1 MQRVI
6 NRELYDTDRAEQ
18 IAQHAPNTDRGDF
31 YYLIETLYKTSGGEY
46 FLHGEGG
53 AATKYAKPCNGG
65 GTTGGAEIEPLN
77 EEAALDWCEE
87 RGIDGEIVVDEFGHL
102 IET

>member
-6 NRELYDTDRAEQ
+6 ERKLYDTDRAEQ

-53 AATKYAKPCNGG
+53 AATKYAKPCNGAAQLAVRRSNPS
-65 GTTGGAEIEPLN
+65 TRKQRWTGAKN
-77 EEAALDWCEE
+77 AASTV
-87 RGIDGEIVVDEFGHL
+87 RSSSTNSVI
-102 IET
+102 